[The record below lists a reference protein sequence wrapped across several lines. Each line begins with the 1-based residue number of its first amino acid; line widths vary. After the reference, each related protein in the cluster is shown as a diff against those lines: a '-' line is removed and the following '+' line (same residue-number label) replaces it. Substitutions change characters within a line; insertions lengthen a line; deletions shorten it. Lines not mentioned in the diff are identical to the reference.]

1 MTQAER
7 NVLLNKYTVEAEA
20 VLSDYSLEINDKVW
34 EKIIQDA
41 VARVTRS
48 FSRDRYT
55 LYGMRERKG
64 DVFKSRYYKDKINE
78 DNYEDFI
85 DNVYANSDEL
95 IDLILEERGIVLNY
109 LASRLAR
116 FDNELRGLKAG
127 FTGLAEEAFNY
138 ALVARLSGT
147 DVLERFHVRIEHYFT
162 KKRIE
167 KLISHN
173 PNYEEA
179 AKAAL
184 GKQAQN
190 ASIEKHILENIPD
203 NYIDLYPEARQL
215 ERHFILHIGPT
226 NSGKTHDAL
235 EELRMAPSGVYL
247 APLRLLACE
256 VKDRLN
262 DAGTPCDLIT
272 GEEREY
278 QEESRHM
285 ASTIEMLDTSRFYDV
300 AVIDE
305 GQMISDTQRGGSWT
319 AAILGVCANTVH
331 ICMAEYARDII
342 ISLIEEC
349 SDTYEIVNH
358 YRQTRLVFDNEEFT
372 FPQSVRDGDALIVFS
387 KRDVLSCAAVLQR
400 AGTNCSVVYGAL
412 PYDARKSEVAR
423 FLNGETR
430 VIVATDAIGMGM
442 NLPIRRVVF
451 LRTMKFDG
459 IDTRTLY
466 PEEVQQIAGR
476 AGRRGLFELGFYTS
490 EFDKG
495 LIRSLYHEN
504 VPQIVRAPIGFPKSL
519 IHIEGKLSDIMNRWS
534 RIQSDDELFYKGDI
548 TEMMTLCKWMEQYTE
563 DKELTYSFS
572 TMPFD
577 IKNETLI
584 GIWEQMVIDTIN
596 RKVTE
601 YVPPL
606 YKREDLQ
613 SMESAFR
620 VCDLYYCYAE
630 RVDSSYKEEICRDRA
645 DIAAGIADY
654 LRTHELPVRRCRGC
668 GRELAWNY
676 PHMYCNRCM
685 RSRR

>member
-1 MTQAER
+1 MSQTER
-7 NVLLNKYTVEAEA
+7 NELMNKYTLEAQA
-20 VLSDYSLEINDKVW
+20 VLSDYSLEIDDKIW

-48 FSRDRYT
+48 FSEERYS

-64 DVFKSRYYKDKINE
+64 DVFKSRYYKDRINE
-78 DNYEDFI
+78 DNYEDFV

-95 IDLILEERGIVLNY
+95 IDLILDEHGVILNY
-109 LASRLAR
+109 LSNRFIR
-116 FDNELRGLKAG
+116 FDPVLRSLRAG
-127 FTGLAEEAFNY
+127 FNGLAESAFTY
-138 ALVARLSGT
+138 AVTAKLSET
-147 DVLERFHVRIEHYFT
+147 DVIDRFRARMDHYFT
-162 KKRIE
+162 KKRIV
-167 KLISHN
+167 KLLSGN
-173 PNYEEA
+173 PNYEA
-179 AKAAL
+179 IAKAAL
-184 GKQAQN
+184 KKQAQN
-190 ASIEKHILENIPD
+190 ATIEKHILESIPD

-215 ERHFILHIGPT
+215 ERHFVLHIGPT

-235 EELRMAPSGVYL
+235 EELRLAPSGVYL

-285 ASTIEMLDTSRFYDV
+285 ASTIEMLDTARFYDV

-305 GQMISDTQRGGSWT
+305 GQMINDTQRGGSWT
-319 AAILGVCANTVH
+319 AAILGVCANTIH

-349 SDTYEIVNH
+349 SDTYEIINH
-358 YRQTRLVFDNEEFT
+358 YRQTRLSFDRDDFT
-372 FPQSVRDGDALIVFS
+372 FPKSVKNGDALIVFS

-400 AGTNCSVVYGAL
+400 AGINCSVVYGAL

-423 FLNGETR
+423 FLEGETK

-476 AGRRGLFELGFYTS
+476 AGRRGLFDIGFYTS

-495 LIRSLYHEN
+495 LIRSLYNETI
-504 VPQIVRAPIGFPKSL
+504 PQVVRAPIGFPKSL
-519 IHIEGKLSDIMNRWS
+519 IQIEGKLSDIMNRWS
-534 RIQSDDELFYKGDI
+534 RIQSDDDELFYKGDI
-548 TEMMTLCKWMEQYTE
+548 SEMMTLCRWMEQHT
-563 DKELTYSFS
+563 DNKELTYSFS

-584 GIWEQMVIDTIN
+584 GIWERMVLDTIN
-596 RKVTE
+596 GRVTE
-601 YVPPL
+601 YVPPA
-606 YKREDLQ
+606 YRTDDLQ

-620 VCDLYYCYAE
+620 VCDLYYCYTE
-630 RVDSSYKEEICRDRA
+630 RVNSAYREEICRDRA
-645 DIAAGIADY
+645 NIAAGIADY
-654 LRTHELPVRRCRGC
+654 LRTHELPVRRCRSC

-676 PHMYCNRCM
+676 PHMYCSRCL
-685 RSRR
+685 RRR

>member
-1 MTQAER
+1 
-7 NVLLNKYTVEAEA
+7 
-20 VLSDYSLEINDKVW
+20 
-34 EKIIQDA
+34 
-41 VARVTRS
+41 
-48 FSRDRYT
+48 
-55 LYGMRERKG
+55 MRERKG
-64 DVFKSRYYKDKINE
+64 DVFKSRYYKDKITE
-78 DNYEDFI
+78 DNYEDFT

-95 IDLILEERGIVLNY
+95 IDLILDEHGIVLNY
-109 LASRLAR
+109 LSNKLIR
-116 FDNELRGLKAG
+116 FDPELRSLKAG
-127 FTGLAEEAFNY
+127 FNGLAEEAFTYSVN
-138 ALVARLSGT
+138 AKLSATDILDRFRARM
-147 DVLERFHVRIEHYFT
+147 DHYFT

-167 KLISHN
+167 KLLSRN
-173 PNYEEA
+173 PNYTEI

-184 GKQAQN
+184 KKQEQN
-190 ASIEKHILENIPD
+190 ATIEKHILESIPD

-215 ERHFILHIGPT
+215 ERHFVLHIGPT

-285 ASTIEMLDTSRFYDV
+285 ASTIEMLDTTRYYDV

-305 GQMISDTQRGGSWT
+305 GQMINDTQRGGSWT
-319 AAILGVCANTVH
+319 AAILGVCAGTIH

-358 YRQTRLVFDNEEFT
+358 YRQTKLLFDRGDFT
-372 FPQSVRDGDALIVFS
+372 FPKGVRNGDALIVFS

-400 AGTNCSVVYGAL
+400 EGINCSVVYGAL

-423 FLNGETR
+423 FLDGETK

-466 PEEVQQIAGR
+466 AEEVQQIAGR
-476 AGRRGLFELGFYTS
+476 AGRRGLFDVGFYTS
-490 EFDKG
+490 EYDKG
-495 LIRSLYHEN
+495 LIRSLYNESI
-504 VPQIVRAPIGFPKSL
+504 PQIVRAPIGFPKSL
-519 IHIEGKLSDIMNRWS
+519 IYIDGKLSDIMNRWS
-534 RIQSDDELFYKGDI
+534 RIQSDDDELFYKGDI
-548 TEMMTLCKWMEQYTE
+548 TEMMTLCKWMEQYTD

-584 GIWEQMVIDTIN
+584 SIWQQMVLDTIN
-596 RKVTE
+596 HRVTE
-601 YVPPL
+601 YVPPMF
-606 YKREDLQ
+606 RRDDLQ

-620 VCDLYYCYAE
+620 ICDLYYCYAE
-630 RVDSSYKEEICRDRA
+630 RVDSAYRDEICTDRA

-654 LRTHELPVRRCRGC
+654 LRTHDLPVRRCRSC
-668 GRELAWNY
+668 GRELNWNY
-676 PHMYCNRCM
+676 PHMYCSKCM
-685 RSRR
+685 HR

>member
-1 MTQAER
+1 
-7 NVLLNKYTVEAEA
+7 
-20 VLSDYSLEINDKVW
+20 
-34 EKIIQDA
+34 
-41 VARVTRS
+41 
-48 FSRDRYT
+48 
-55 LYGMRERKG
+55 
-64 DVFKSRYYKDKINE
+64 
-78 DNYEDFI
+78 
-85 DNVYANSDEL
+85 
-95 IDLILEERGIVLNY
+95 
-109 LASRLAR
+109 
-116 FDNELRGLKAG
+116 
-127 FTGLAEEAFNY
+127 
-138 ALVARLSGT
+138 
-147 DVLERFHVRIEHYFT
+147 
-162 KKRIE
+162 
-167 KLISHN
+167 
-173 PNYEEA
+173 
-179 AKAAL
+179 
-184 GKQAQN
+184 
-190 ASIEKHILENIPD
+190 
-203 NYIDLYPEARQL
+203 
-215 ERHFILHIGPT
+215 
-226 NSGKTHDAL
+226 
-235 EELRMAPSGVYL
+235 
-247 APLRLLACE
+247 
-256 VKDRLN
+256 
-262 DAGTPCDLIT
+262 
-272 GEEREY
+272 
-278 QEESRHM
+278 
-285 ASTIEMLDTSRFYDV
+285 
-300 AVIDE
+300 
-305 GQMISDTQRGGSWT
+305 
-319 AAILGVCANTVH
+319 
-331 ICMAEYARDII
+331 
-342 ISLIEEC
+342 
-349 SDTYEIVNH
+349 
-358 YRQTRLVFDNEEFT
+358 
-372 FPQSVRDGDALIVFS
+372 
-387 KRDVLSCAAVLQR
+387 
-400 AGTNCSVVYGAL
+400 
-412 PYDARKSEVAR
+412 
-423 FLNGETR
+423 
-430 VIVATDAIGMGM
+430 MGM

-606 YKREDLQ
+606 YKREELQ